1 MIGAVDLYQLEK
13 QLATRTTAS
22 LRNSTRSAIQQT
34 TNSETSTGEAIKQA
48 GSRAVFKENRLQRIT
63 IRAPHYIFKQQYGFE
78 GVKSNGV
85 NMRLKSTSVITQALN
100 ASNILEKLADE
111 ISEIRLSE
119 VTAKINFK

>member
-13 QLATRTTAS
+13 QLAARTTAS
-22 LRNSTRSAIQQT
+22 LRNSARSAIQQT
-34 TNSETSTGEAIKQA
+34 TSSRTGEAMKQA
-48 GSRAVFKENRLQRIT
+48 GSRAVFKEDRLQRIT

-85 NMRLKSTSVITQALN
+85 NMRLKATSVITQALT

>member
-22 LRNSTRSAIQQT
+22 LRNSIRSAIQQT
-34 TNSETSTGEAIKQA
+34 TSSRTGEAIKQA
-48 GSRAVFKENRLQRIT
+48 GSRAVFKENLLQRIT
-63 IRAPHYIFKQQYGFE
+63 IRAPHYIFKQQHGFE
-78 GVKSNGV
+78 GVKKNGV
-85 NMRLKSTSVITQALN
+85 NMRLKATSVITQALN

>member
-13 QLATRTTAS
+13 QLAGRTTAS

-34 TNSETSTGEAIKQA
+34 TSSRTGEAIKQA
-48 GSRAVFKENRLQRIT
+48 GSRDVFKENRLQRIT

-85 NMRLKSTSVITQALN
+85 NMRLKATSVIEQALN
-100 ASNILEKLADE
+100 TSNILEKLADE

-119 VTAKINFK
+119 VTAKINFQ